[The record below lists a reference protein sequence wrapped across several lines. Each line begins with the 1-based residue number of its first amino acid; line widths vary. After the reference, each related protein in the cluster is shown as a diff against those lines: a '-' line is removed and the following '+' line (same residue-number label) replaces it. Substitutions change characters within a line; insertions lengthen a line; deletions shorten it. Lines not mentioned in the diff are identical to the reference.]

1 MPTGKFTHPAS
12 VVLAFLLAANALAGD
27 TLEGTPSARFDS
39 LARDFGEVP
48 KGTVV
53 EQVFRLTNGGTAE
66 LRIEN
71 VQLSMPG
78 MNIRV
83 KQTIP
88 AGETTEVRITW
99 DTADYVR
106 EVEGRAELILND
118 PDRPRVTLTLTGIV
132 FPPIDILPMPVIFMS
147 QFVGERAVRSLT
159 IRSNQQRPFH
169 IVRLEPRGSHFQANY
184 KAVEAGKSYELTVTV
199 PPESPVGRYRESVIV
214 HTDDPERPRI
224 SIDVN
229 FLVKPEVFVSVETID
244 FGVIYLSDIRRNPEI
259 TDLLRQTFVINRKHG
274 EMSITAI
281 ESDIR
286 ILDMTAEPAT
296 PSNAFKID
304 VGLKPSEMKTGA
316 FEGSV
321 VIKTS
326 DPDHAKLV
334 VPVKGVVLD
343 RKR

>member
-1 MPTGKFTHPAS
+1 M
-12 VVLAFLLAANALAGD
+12 LAFLLAANVSAADVPGD
-27 TLEGTPSARFDS
+27 KPSARFDS

-53 EQVFRLTNGGTAE
+53 EHVFRLTNAGTAE

-71 VQLSMPG
+71 IQLSMPG

-83 KQTIP
+83 KPTIP
-88 AGETTEVRITW
+88 AGETVEARITW
-99 DTADYVR
+99 DTAHYVR
-106 EVEGRAELILND
+106 EVEGRAELSLND
-118 PDRPRVTLTLTGIV
+118 PDRPRVILTLTGTV
-132 FPPIDILPMPVIFMS
+132 LPPIDILPMPVVYMS

-184 KAVEAGKSYELTVTV
+184 KIVEAGKSYELTVTV
-199 PPESPVGRYRESVIV
+199 PPETPVGRHRESVVV
-214 HTDDPERPRI
+214 HTDDPKRPRI

-229 FLVKPEVFVSVETID
+229 ILVKPDVFVSVETID
-244 FGVIYLSDIRRNPEI
+244 FGEIYLSDIRRNPGI
-259 TDLLRQTFVINRKHG
+259 VDFLRQTFVINRKHG

-286 ILDMTAEPAT
+286 ILDMSADPAT
-296 PSNAFKID
+296 PSNAFKIE
-304 VGLKPSEMKTGA
+304 VGLKPAEMKTGA
-316 FEGSV
+316 FEGSI

-343 RKR
+343 RK

>member
-1 MPTGKFTHPAS
+1 M
-12 VVLAFLLAANALAGD
+12 LAFLLAANVSAGD
-27 TLEGTPSARFDS
+27 VPADMPSARFDS
-39 LARDFGEVP
+39 LVQDFGEVP

-53 EQVFRLTNGGTAE
+53 EQAFRLTNAGTAE

-88 AGETTEVRITW
+88 AGETVEARITW
-99 DTADYVR
+99 DTAHYVR
-106 EVEGRAELILND
+106 EVEGRAELSLND
-118 PDRPRVTLTLTGIV
+118 PDRPRVSLTLTGTV
-132 FPPIDILPMPVIFMS
+132 LPPIDILPMPVVYMS

-159 IRSNQQRPFH
+159 IRSNLQRPFH
-169 IVRLEPRGSHFQANY
+169 IVRLEPRGSHFQASY
-184 KAVEAGKSYELTVTV
+184 KAVEAGKSYELTVMV
-199 PPESPVGRYRESVIV
+199 PPESPVGRYRESIVV

-224 SIDVN
+224 GIDVN
-229 FLVKPEVFVSVETID
+229 ILVKPDVFVSVETID
-244 FGVIYLSDIRRNPEI
+244 FGEIYLSDIRQNPGI
-259 TDLLRQTFVINRKHG
+259 TDFLRQTFVINRKHG

-286 ILDMTAEPAT
+286 TLDMTAEPAT
-296 PSNAFKID
+296 PSNAFKIE
-304 VGLKPSEMKTGA
+304 VGLKPPEMKTGA
-316 FEGSV
+316 FEGAA
-321 VIKTS
+321 VIKTN

>member
-1 MPTGKFTHPAS
+1 M
-12 VVLAFLLAANALAGD
+12 LAFLLAANVSAGD
-27 TLEGTPSARFDS
+27 VPGDMPSARFDS
-39 LARDFGEVP
+39 LVQDFGEVP

-53 EQVFRLTNGGTAE
+53 EQVFRLTNAGTAE
-66 LRIEN
+66 LRIES

-88 AGETTEVRITW
+88 AGETVEARITW
-99 DTADYVR
+99 DTAHYVR
-106 EVEGRAELILND
+106 EVEGRAELSLND
-118 PDRPRVTLTLTGIV
+118 PDRPRVSLTLTGTV
-132 FPPIDILPMPVIFMS
+132 LPPIDILPRPDVYMC

-159 IRSNQQRPFH
+159 IRSNQKRPFH
-169 IVRLEPRGSHFQANY
+169 IVRLEPRGSHFQATY
-184 KAVEAGKSYELTVTV
+184 KAAETGKSYALTVTV
-199 PPESPVGRYRESVIV
+199 PPESPVGRYRESVVV

-224 SIDVN
+224 GIDVN
-229 FLVKPEVFVSVETID
+229 ILVKPDVFVSVDTID
-244 FGVIYLSDIRRNPEI
+244 FGEINLSDIRRNPGI
-259 TDLLRQTFVINRKHG
+259 VDFLRQTFVINRKHG

-286 ILDMTAEPAT
+286 ILDMSADPAT
-296 PSNAFKID
+296 PSNAFKIE
-304 VGLKPSEMKTGA
+304 VGLKPAEMKTGA
-316 FEGSV
+316 FEGSI

-343 RKR
+343 RK